1 MIRTVAFRVFIGG
14 VALVLGIYG
23 FLLVV
28 VYCWIFSMVC
38 LCLFGGGWV
47 YVYC

>member
-1 MIRTVAFRVFIGG
+1 MFIGG

-28 VYCWIFSMVC
+28 AYCWVFSMVC
-38 LCLFGGGWV
+38 LCLFAGGWV